1 MDIIK
6 KYLPEIGAVLA
17 IVALIIWGTVQTL
30 KLEAS
35 RNETQK
41 AILEHEQYKIAQ
53 QVEIYRLNMQH
64 QEELEN
70 VRTQANSEAVQKVED
85 ERRAGVVAL
94 NDSNRLYQREITRLR
109 QACNSTTTTGSNDA
123 SDPIGVL
130 ANLLTR
136 SDAGAGIYARTAD
149 ERGIA
154 LRACNA
160 AYEALRNP

>member
-6 KYLPEIGAVLA
+6 KYLPEIGAVLV
-17 IVALIIWGTVQTL
+17 IVGLIIWGSVQTL
-30 KLEAS
+30 RLEAS

-41 AILEHEQYKIAQ
+41 AILEHEQYKVQ
-53 QVEIYRLNMQH
+53 QQAEVYRLNMQH
-64 QEELEN
+64 QEEMEN
-70 VRTQANSEAVQKVED
+70 VRTQANSETVQKVED

-94 NDSNRLYQREITRLR
+94 NDSNRVYQREIARLR
-109 QACNSTTTTGSNDA
+109 QTCNPTPASGSNDA

-130 ANLLTR
+130 AHVLTR

-154 LRACNA
+154 LKACNA
-160 AYEALRNP
+160 AYDALSK